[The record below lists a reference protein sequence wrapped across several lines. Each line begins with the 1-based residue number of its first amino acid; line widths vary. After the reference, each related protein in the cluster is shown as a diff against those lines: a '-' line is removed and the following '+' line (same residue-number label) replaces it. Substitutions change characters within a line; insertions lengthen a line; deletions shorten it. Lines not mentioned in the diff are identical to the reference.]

1 MIWTC
6 LNNSRLYSAYSTEI
20 IFSVGSNSVIKF
32 FKTFNLESFPL
43 LVVMDEDGLYKV
55 YSKYTMQN
63 KSLLPF
69 KNEVINEK
77 INEINLLN
85 I

>member
-1 MIWTC
+1 MIWSY
-6 LNNSRLYSAYSTEI
+6 LKNSCLYSAYPTKILS
-20 IFSVGSNSVIKF
+20 SVGSNSVIKF

-69 KNEVINEK
+69 KYEVINEK